1 MRKHFGIAAAIS
13 AVGLMLSAPI
23 QAQDLTKARYIAA
36 NCANCHGTEGRS
48 AGGIP
53 SLAGYSRDQFIRT
66 MKEYKDGTRPASI
79 MHQLSKGYTD
89 EQIEQLATFF
99 ASQPK

>member
-1 MRKHFGIAAAIS
+1 MRKHLGIAAAIS
-13 AVGLMLSAPI
+13 AVGLILSAPV

-36 NCANCHGTEGRS
+36 NCANCHGTDGRS
-48 AGGIP
+48 LGGIA

-79 MHQLSKGYTD
+79 MHQISKGYTD
-89 EQIEQLATFF
+89 EQIEQLAAFF
-99 ASQPK
+99 SAQPK